1 MFQGVNIFVG
11 GISLEVEINIEE
23 SRAILSALKF
33 LVRLPHFLSSFVHCV
48 LFLFSHRLDS
58 SCARRLTRAR
68 DTVSQYLDR
77 GSRDPFSTARR
88 FDRRTTPWPRFL
100 LPLSFSLSLSLCTD
114 RSRYRREE
122 ERAQSFFS
130 RWPLS
135 RFRSSAGI
143 RNSSSSSPSIR
154 DPSDPI
160 AANCDLFLSEV
171 SPSSFLPV
179 EEEDEMDEINARNA
193 DTSSFE

>member
-1 MFQGVNIFVG
+1 M
-11 GISLEVEINIEE
+11 EVEINIEE

-33 LVRLPHFLSSFVHCV
+33 LVFSTSFLRSSIVSYSYSRLSPTGFILCAEVDSSKRYGVPIFGPWITGSLLHREEIRSTDHSAAPLPPPSFFLS
-48 LFLFSHRLDS
+48 
-58 SCARRLTRAR
+58 
-68 DTVSQYLDR
+68 
-77 GSRDPFSTARR
+77 
-88 FDRRTTPWPRFL
+88 
-100 LPLSFSLSLSLCTD
+100 LSVSLCTD

-160 AANCDLFLSEV
+160 AANCDLFLGEV